1 MMKKLLLSLLV
12 VHCSLLVF
20 AVGKDTSKP
29 IKIAVFSPI
38 YLDSSFNG
46 SNYKLDAGNLPK
58 STLPGLEFYNGI
70 MMAVDS
76 LQSEH
81 TNIEVL
87 VFDSKSAS
95 EPMNKILLSN
105 VWDSISLI
113 IVSFNSRADIK
124 PLADFAASKSI
135 PLISSTFPNDGGI
148 SNNPFFVLI
157 NSSLRTHIEGVY
169 KHLQKHHSTGN
180 LVYVRKKGAVEDM
193 IQNVFAAM
201 GKTTPGIPLK
211 YKSIE
216 LTDSFSNK
224 QLLAAM
230 DSTKNN
236 VVICGTI
243 NEAFGGR
250 LIRTLNASK
259 NYPAIAIGMPTWD
272 GIKEVNKAAAFE
284 SKGIEV
290 VYSSPYNFSRSDK
303 LGAWLTHNYKEK
315 YFARPSDWV
324 FKGFESMY
332 HFTKLLIKYKDDFIN
347 HLSDK
352 EAKLFNDFDIQP
364 VKLRK
369 ENPGPDYLENKK
381 LYFIKKQD
389 GVVKN
394 VL

>member
-1 MMKKLLLSLLV
+1 MKKLLLSLLV
-12 VHCSLLVF
+12 LPISLLVL
-20 AVGKDTSKP
+20 AQAGDTSRP

-46 SNYKLDAGNLPK
+46 TNFKLDAASLPK
-58 STLPGLEFYNGI
+58 ATLPGLEFYNGI

-76 LQSEH
+76 LQSEKA
-81 TNIEVL
+81 NVEVL
-87 VFDSKSAS
+87 FFDSKSTT
-95 EPMNKILLSN
+95 EPMAKLLSGS
-105 VWDSISLI
+105 VWDSVSLI
-113 IVSFNSRADIK
+113 IVSFNSRTDIK

-135 PLISSTFPNDGGI
+135 PLISSTFPNDGGV
-148 SNNPFFVLI
+148 NGNPFFVLI
-157 NSSLRTHIEGVY
+157 NSTLRTHIEGIY
-169 KHLQKHHSTGN
+169 RHLQKQYSTGN
-180 LVYVRKKGAVEDM
+180 LVYVRKKGQVEDM
-193 IQNVFAAM
+193 IQNVFASM
-201 GKTTPGIPLK
+201 GRTTPGIPLK

-216 LTDSFSNK
+216 LTDSFTNK

-250 LIRTLNASK
+250 LIRALNASR
-259 NYPAIAIGMPTWD
+259 NYPSIAIGMPTWD
-272 GIKEVNKAAAFE
+272 GIKEVNRAAAFD
-284 SKGIEV
+284 SKGIEL
-290 VYSSPYNFSRSDK
+290 VYSTPYNFSRTDK
-303 LGAWLTHNYKEK
+303 LGAWITSTYKDR

-332 HFTKLLIKYKDDFIN
+332 HFTKLLLRYRDDFIN

-369 ENPGPDYLENKK
+369 ENTMPDYLENKK

-389 GVVKN
+389 GVVKS

>member
-1 MMKKLLLSLLV
+1 
-12 VHCSLLVF
+12 
-20 AVGKDTSKP
+20 
-29 IKIAVFSPI
+29 
-38 YLDSSFNG
+38 
-46 SNYKLDAGNLPK
+46 
-58 STLPGLEFYNGI
+58 
-70 MMAVDS
+70 
-76 LQSEH
+76 
-81 TNIEVL
+81 
-87 VFDSKSAS
+87 
-95 EPMNKILLSN
+95 
-105 VWDSISLI
+105 
-113 IVSFNSRADIK
+113 
-124 PLADFAASKSI
+124 
-135 PLISSTFPNDGGI
+135 
-148 SNNPFFVLI
+148 
-157 NSSLRTHIEGVY
+157 
-169 KHLQKHHSTGN
+169 
-180 LVYVRKKGAVEDM
+180 M

-201 GKTTPGIPLK
+201 GKNTPGIPLK

-216 LTDSFSNK
+216 LTDSFSTK
-224 QLLAAM
+224 QLLSAM

-236 VVICGTI
+236 IVICGTI

-250 LIRTLNASK
+250 LIKTLNVSK

-272 GIKEVNKAAAFE
+272 GIREVNKAAAFE

-303 LGAWLTHNYKEK
+303 LGAWLTTNYKEK

-332 HFTKLLIKYKDDFIN
+332 HFTKLLLKYNDDFIN

-369 ENPGPDYLENKK
+369 ENTVPDYLENKK

-389 GVVKN
+389 GVVKS